1 MIFTSSRTAS
11 LLDQCIEAFPDS
23 SKTTLRSWIADGRI
37 AVNGKKALRANTEVQ
52 TGASIELLARPLP
65 KEGPLTIHFED
76 AHIIV
81 VEKPSG
87 LLSVATEEGDEPSVH
102 AWIKHRFPGRRI
114 PVVHRLDRETS
125 GLMVFALTSEAFQI
139 LKQDLKERKVKRI
152 YRAVVEGRLE
162 GSGTWDS
169 YLIEDPSLTMRVV
182 PASVKGAERAVTHY
196 KALKSS
202 TRYSLIDC
210 ELQTGKKNQIRAQAS
225 MIGHPIAGDKR
236 YEAKETKAWRLC
248 LHARVLDFT
257 HPITK
262 KEMHFESP
270 PPAFFE
276 GMIR

>member
-1 MIFTSSRTAS
+1 
-11 LLDQCIEAFPDS
+11 
-23 SKTTLRSWIADGRI
+23 
-37 AVNGKKALRANTEVQ
+37 
-52 TGASIELLARPLP
+52 
-65 KEGPLTIHFED
+65 
-76 AHIIV
+76 
-81 VEKPSG
+81 
-87 LLSVATEEGDEPSVH
+87 
-102 AWIKHRFPGRRI
+102 
-114 PVVHRLDRETS
+114 
-125 GLMVFALTSEAFQI
+125 MVFALTSEAFQI

-196 KALKSS
+196 KVLKSS
-202 TRYSLIDC
+202 TKYSLIDC

-248 LHARVLDFT
+248 LHARVLDFI

-262 KEMHFESP
+262 KEMHFESQ